1 MPVDLLPTCPVEL
14 VGKSALSPCWVSTE
28 GLLELM
34 SIGVLISTIWWPSG
48 EWTVR
53 LSVFKAV
60 VMENC
65 PDPFLLDPGLFR
77 SEDVLVALPLDGEDI
92 RDRCLVRDN

>member
-1 MPVDLLPTCPVEL
+1 M
-14 VGKSALSPCWVSTE
+14 
-28 GLLELM
+28 
-34 SIGVLISTIWWPSG
+34 
-48 EWTVR
+48 R

-77 SEDVLVALPLDGEDI
+77 RVGVLDALPLDGEDI
-92 RDRCLVRDN
+92 RDRFFVRDN